1 MARSEQEQR
10 SSADVLLARTGG
22 KPLNFPTSALIAVA
36 VMPWTIAFALS
47 PAAAAQLS
55 SVIVHGAQDQPD
67 TAFIQ
72 VQAAPVPERLSI
84 ADIRV
89 IGGKPAKLSI
99 TFPRDALALVET
111 QGLVFLMFRD
121 LPPGVTFSAGI
132 PMKDAWAVSLKNVPN
147 LTLLSP
153 MNVTGR
159 FEIRAMLYRGSS
171 VPPQTSTFL
180 LTLAAEKQS
189 ADLQS
194 SAILTSAYTVS
205 PDESAAQAVPQ
216 TLPAGKIM
224 IGKQEEDVF
233 IERAEALLKSGD
245 FESARLIFTDLADR
259 GSRRAAF
266 RLAQTF
272 DPEVLASLFV
282 VGLTPDLQKARNWYA
297 RAVALGAL
305 EGQKRLDQLATSQ
318 AR

>member
-10 SSADVLLARTGG
+10 SSADALLARTGG

-36 VMPWTIAFALS
+36 VMPWTIGFALS
-47 PAAAAQLS
+47 SAAAVELS

-67 TAFIQ
+67 SAFIH
-72 VQAAPVPERLSI
+72 VQAAPAREGLSI

-89 IGGKPAKLSI
+89 IDGKPAKLSI
-99 TFPRDALALVET
+99 TLPRDTLALAET

-132 PMKDAWAVSLKNVPN
+132 PMKDAWAVSLKDVAN

-159 FEIRAMLYRGSS
+159 FEIRAMLYRGS
-171 VPPQTSTFL
+171 
-180 LTLAAEKQS
+180 
-189 ADLQS
+189 
-194 SAILTSAYTVS
+194 
-205 PDESAAQAVPQ
+205 
-216 TLPAGKIM
+216 
-224 IGKQEEDVF
+224 
-233 IERAEALLKSGD
+233 
-245 FESARLIFTDLADR
+245 
-259 GSRRAAF
+259 RRAAF
-266 RLAQTF
+266 LLAQTF

-282 VGLTPDLQKARNWYA
+282 VGLTPDLQKARYSYA
-297 RAVALGAL
+297 RAVELRAL
-305 EGQKRLDQLATSQ
+305 EGQKQLDQRVTPQ